1 MSNKKELTL
10 VNLEILGSSIFIG
23 TIIISILISY
33 NNKLKLENKIPL
45 FDDKTVREILII
57 NKTVVLIVV
66 ILFLCLNYESLKF
79 AEENNR
85 DTSTLKIQ
93 LIPSF
98 LALVSS
104 LIILYLVLKKGN
116 NNISRNENPEF

>member
-33 NNKLKLENKIPL
+33 NNKLKLENKMPL

-104 LIILYLVLKKGN
+104 LIILSLVLKKGN

>member
-104 LIILYLVLKKGN
+104 LIILSLVLKKGN

>member
-45 FDDKTVREILII
+45 FDDKTVCEILII

-104 LIILYLVLKKGN
+104 LIILSLVLKKGN